1 FAAVSASSLAT
12 TATMGLV
19 AMPEMRKHNYNVSM
33 ASGSVVAGGTIGSLI
48 PPSGMFI
55 IYGILTET
63 SIGKMF
69 AAGIIPG
76 ILLALFY
83 MIAIAIW
90 CRLDPNAGPRG
101 PKYTLKEKLWSFTR
115 TGEVIVLFALVMG
128 GIVLGWF
135 TPTEAG
141 AIGAFGAIVVS
152 VARRRLTWAAA
163 RTAIYSTLK
172 TTGMIFG
179 ILFGALVF
187 NSFITAST
195 IPLNIVNFV
204 TDSGLPPMAVLF
216 LVLGVYF
223 VLGMVLDASAMM
235 TLTIPL
241 FFPLMMNLGF
251 DAILFGVLVVR
262 MTEIALIT
270 PPVGMNVYILS
281 GVVKDIP
288 LEKIFKGAL
297 PFVAADILHVAML
310 PPAKRGWGL
319 VTTTGVL
326 TGFGH
331 GFVAFAV
338 SALLKPIAL
347 DLETSRGAVSTAI
360 GLGRLA
366 SGIASPIVGRATDRS
381 GARGVV
387 VLGMV
392 LTALG
397 LVALGFV
404 QTEATLYLAWS
415 VLVSA
420 GVAAGFTV
428 ALDKLVVAS
437 IRETRGMALA
447 MRFSVAAVVSTLLVP
462 FVTVLVDTVG
472 WRNTCSIWALVIL
485 ALLPI
490 PLLTF
495 ERHTPPQPP
504 ASGIA
509 KNSAGTVRS
518 ILVQPALW
526 LIAFAFMA
534 QAAVVTGLS
543 VHLVPLMTDN
553 GLTAT
558 VAGTLFGGMI
568 LLSVPVRLL
577 AGVVADRAPISVLP
591 IFLAILLVLE
601 A

>member
-1 FAAVSASSLAT
+1 MTAVTIGFLGLGILFSFIALGMPIGFAMGLVGFTGFAVIISFDAAIVRIGVTAYDLATNEAIGTIPLFLFMAHVLFASGIGRDLYDFASRWLGRRRGGLAMATVGASSGFAAVSASSLAT

-310 PPAKRGWGL
+310 I
-319 VTTTGVL
+319 
-326 TGFGH
+326 GF
-331 GFVAFAV
+331 
-338 SALLKPIAL
+338 PI
-347 DLETSRGAVSTAI
+347 
-360 GLGRLA
+360 
-366 SGIASPIVGRATDRS
+366 IV
-381 GARGVV
+381 
-387 VLGMV
+387 
-392 LTALG
+392 
-397 LVALGFV
+397 
-404 QTEATLYLAWS
+404 
-415 VLVSA
+415 
-420 GVAAGFTV
+420 
-428 ALDKLVVAS
+428 
-437 IRETRGMALA
+437 
-447 MRFSVAAVVSTLLVP
+447 
-462 FVTVLVDTVG
+462 
-472 WRNTCSIWALVIL
+472 
-485 ALLPI
+485 
-490 PLLTF
+490 
-495 ERHTPPQPP
+495 
-504 ASGIA
+504 
-509 KNSAGTVRS
+509 
-518 ILVQPALW
+518 LW
-526 LIAFAFMA
+526 LPS
-534 QAAVVTGLS
+534 L
-543 VHLVPLMTDN
+543 
-553 GLTAT
+553 
-558 VAGTLFGGMI
+558 
-568 LLSVPVRLL
+568 
-577 AGVVADRAPISVLP
+577 
-591 IFLAILLVLE
+591 
-601 A
+601 

>member
-1 FAAVSASSLAT
+1 MTTVTIGFLGLGILFSFIALGMPIGFAMGLVGFTGFAVIISFDAAIVRIGVTAYDLATNEAIGTIPLFLFMAHVLFASGIGRDLYDFASRWLGRRRGGLAMATVGASAGFAAVSASSLAT

-101 PKYTLKEKLWSFTR
+101 PKYTLREKLWSFTR
-115 TGEVIVLFALVMG
+115 TGEVIFLFALVMG

-141 AIGAFGAIVVS
+141 AIGAFGAIIVS
-152 VARRRLTWAAA
+152 VARRRLTWTAAK
-163 RTAIYSTLK
+163 TAIYSTLK

-204 TDSGLPPMAVLF
+204 TESGLPPMAVLF

-281 GVVKDIP
+281 GVVKDIS

-297 PFVAADILHVAML
+297 PFVAADVLHVAML
-310 PPAKRGWGL
+310 I
-319 VTTTGVL
+319 
-326 TGFGH
+326 
-331 GFVAFAV
+331 AFPV
-338 SALLKPIAL
+338 
-347 DLETSRGAVSTAI
+347 
-360 GLGRLA
+360 
-366 SGIASPIVGRATDRS
+366 IV
-381 GARGVV
+381 
-387 VLGMV
+387 
-392 LTALG
+392 
-397 LVALGFV
+397 
-404 QTEATLYLAWS
+404 
-415 VLVSA
+415 
-420 GVAAGFTV
+420 
-428 ALDKLVVAS
+428 
-437 IRETRGMALA
+437 
-447 MRFSVAAVVSTLLVP
+447 
-462 FVTVLVDTVG
+462 
-472 WRNTCSIWALVIL
+472 
-485 ALLPI
+485 
-490 PLLTF
+490 
-495 ERHTPPQPP
+495 
-504 ASGIA
+504 
-509 KNSAGTVRS
+509 
-518 ILVQPALW
+518 LW
-526 LIAFAFMA
+526 LPN
-534 QAAVVTGLS
+534 L
-543 VHLVPLMTDN
+543 
-553 GLTAT
+553 
-558 VAGTLFGGMI
+558 
-568 LLSVPVRLL
+568 
-577 AGVVADRAPISVLP
+577 
-591 IFLAILLVLE
+591 
-601 A
+601 